1 MIQNLAHAMVGCWGK
16 TMLERIARDENLR
29 AWHSSRKTS
38 HRQRQNIRTD
48 EDNLKLLTAR
58 FRNALKK
65 SVEGII
71 EAGRVL
77 IEAKH
82 ELEHGQF
89 TDWVVRELR
98 FGTPREGSRE
108 ADLRRADMLMFLAR
122 NEVISNP
129 CHWHDFPPSIRT
141 LWELTQIRPKQ
152 RLIDLIANGT
162 ITPAMTREEAVA
174 LRHKNSQERSP
185 TPKLKREIA
194 ALLEVCI
201 ALGGGDGVLAHI
213 RDLKDVDKLPAAK
226 EFDQA
231 ARWAKHKLAERRKSE

>member
-1 MIQNLAHAMVGCWGK
+1 
-16 TMLERIARDENLR
+16 MLERIALHENL
-29 AWHSSRKTS
+29 AEWQQS
-38 HRQRQNIRTD
+38 HKNRPRQSGRQSQD
-48 EDNLKLLTAR
+48 KLRVLTTR

-77 IEAKH
+77 IEAKS

-89 TDWVVRELR
+89 IDWVVRELR
-98 FGTPREGSRE
+98 FGVRKDGSRT
-108 ADLRRADMLMFLAR
+108 ADLRKAEMLMFLAR
-122 NEVISNP
+122 NEVISKS
-129 CHWHDFPPSIRT
+129 CLWHAFPPSPRT

-152 RLIDLIANGT
+152 RLLELIANG
-162 ITPAMTREEAVA
+162 AVNSGMTREEAVA
-174 LRHKNSQERSP
+174 LRHRTSQERSP

-213 RDLKDVDKLPAAK
+213 RDLKDVDNVPPAK
-226 EFDQA
+226 EFDRA
-231 ARWAKHKLAERRKSE
+231 ARWARQKLAQRRQSE